1 MLQHQALTERIIGL
15 AIEVH
20 RKTGPGLLE
29 SVYAACLCFELEHA
43 GIPLS
48 RQVSIPVTY
57 IRHAASSGIPR
68 RYPGGRY
75 RDPGDQSG
83 TRFLQSLSSASPSGR
98 AGNPE
103 DCAVP

>member
-1 MLQHQALTERIIGL
+1 LGERPLLFHGRNLVLQHQALTERIIGL

-29 SVYAACLCFELEHA
+29 SVYAACLRFELEHA

-57 IRHAASSGIPR
+57 IRHVDSFGIPR
-68 RYPGGRY
+68 RYPGG
-75 RDPGDQSG
+75 
-83 TRFLQSLSSASPSGR
+83 
-98 AGNPE
+98 
-103 DCAVP
+103 